1 MEKNEEIIS
10 DINFQVNNTFVKEFG
25 NTESF
30 SYAIAPAALIFLGD
44 HTHYNDGIL
53 ISTAINR
60 YCGVALR
67 KRNDNSIN
75 IIRKDFESSI
85 SFELAELDTDNT
97 ESAFRLI
104 KGLIKL
110 LKEDKHINYGFD
122 CVIYSWSPNFLGLG
136 CFAAQQVAFITAAK
150 KAFDIKLSIKELLV
164 YIKTNETN
172 IIGKISNPAH
182 YTTSSFAKENN
193 FYITDLRKN
202 SFRLIPFNQSEY
214 KIISFTT
221 DEEFSTP
228 HLVCN
233 ERIEECEIGV
243 KGVRLY
249 IWGIKNLRDVKL
261 DFMQK
266 HFHMLPRRI
275 YNRIAYNVKE
285 RMRTEDAYKSIKN
298 QDVSSFGTYLF
309 ESHKSISEEYDIS
322 TATLDFIVDECKT
335 TDGVF
340 GAKMISC
347 SPSRTVFAL
356 VKSDQAQMIAEKI
369 NDAFRNKFSKELTI
383 NYLSTTNGA
392 KLIAYKEIHHK
403 NDD

>member
-1 MEKNEEIIS
+1 MEKNEKIIS
-10 DINFQVNNTFVKEFG
+10 DINFQVNSTFEKKFG
-25 NTESF
+25 NTSPF
-30 SYAIAPAALIFLGD
+30 SYAVAPAALIFLGD

-60 YCGVALR
+60 YCAVAIR
-67 KRNDNSIN
+67 KRKDNKVN

-85 SFELAELDTDNT
+85 SFDLMDLEIDNSD
-97 ESAFRLI
+97 SAFRLI

-110 LKEDKHINYGFD
+110 LKEDEHINSGFD
-122 CVIYSWSPNFLGLG
+122 CVIYSCSPNFLGLG

-150 KAFDIKLSIKELLV
+150 KAFDIKLPIKELLA

-172 IIGKISNPAH
+172 IIGKISNTAH
-182 YTTSSFAKENN
+182 YTTSAFAKENN

-202 SFRLIPFNQSEY
+202 TFKLIPFDQREY

-221 DEEFSTP
+221 DEEFSAP

-285 RMRTEDAYKSIKN
+285 RIRTEEAYKAIKTG
-298 QDVSSFGTYLF
+298 DVTSFGSYIF
-309 ESHKSISEEYDIS
+309 ESHESLSEEYDIS
-322 TATLDFIVDECKT
+322 IPTLDFIVDECKT

-340 GAKMISC
+340 AAKMISC
-347 SPSRTVFAL
+347 SPGRTVFAL
-356 VKSDQAQMIAEKI
+356 VKSHQAKSIAEKI